1 MKKYFVYIEFTNKKV
16 NEFLRNLKLAFS
28 DNAFID
34 APHITVR
41 GPYVQKPEN
50 STLVEVQNEIKGNYV
65 NIRDSGIFKTKKGY
79 AVYLRAY
86 SKIFENT
93 WWKPDYK
100 LSSFEKKAHIT
111 ILETSNKELADKVN
125 IFLQNEQI
133 NINTYGL
140 IATIYQS
147 KQQQIET
154 IEFDENL
161 TPQLERLEFRDGLVS
176 RAAAIVEA
184 VEQSQERIYENDQQ
198 ALFA

>member
-1 MKKYFVYIEFTNKKV
+1 MKKFFVYIEFTNKKV
-16 NEFLRNLKLAFS
+16 NELLVNLKLAFS
-28 DNAFID
+28 NGAYVDT
-34 APHITVR
+34 PHITVR
-41 GPYVQKPEN
+41 GPYSQKPEN
-50 STLVEVQNEIKGNYV
+50 TRLLEVQNEINGNYV
-65 NIRDSGIFKTKKGY
+65 NISDAGIFKTKKGY

-111 ILETSNKELADKVN
+111 ILETSNKEFAERVKA
-125 IFLQNEQI
+125 FLQNEQI

-161 TPQLERLEFRDGLVS
+161 APQLERLEYRDGLVS
-176 RAAAIVEA
+176 RAASVVEA
-184 VEQSQERIYENDQQ
+184 VEQAQERIYENDQQ